1 MNNVYKFYTTSGW
14 KEKNNI
20 TKDAELYEDLRKNSE
35 NYVSNC
41 RKRILKHIPNKGQHI
56 LDFASGSL
64 QYKEYLEY
72 SKNYKFRH
80 CVDFSKSAIGSAKKK
95 LKKKGKYYCG
105 NFFSIKFKKDFF
117 DCILSMHTIY
127 HIKKE
132 KQKNAIL
139 KLLKIAKKGAP
150 IIIVYSNPDTI
161 ISKIKKIFKYKSNK
175 KKKLY
180 FFCHSNDWWLQFEK
194 FAKIKF
200 YPWRSF
206 SSTHQK
212 IIFPNNLLGKIM
224 FSILFFLEETFK
236 DFFVNNFEYQI
247 IVLKKK

>member
-20 TKDAELYEDLRKNSE
+20 TKDAELHEDLRKNSE

-56 LDFASGSL
+56 LDFASGPL

-95 LKKKGKYYCG
+95 LKKKGKYYCE

-139 KLLKIAKKGAP
+139 KLLKIAKKGTP

-161 ISKIKKIFKYKSNK
+161 ISKIKKIFKYRNNK
-175 KKKLY
+175 KILY
-180 FFCHSNDWWLQFEK
+180 FFNHSNDWWLQFEK

-206 SSTHQK
+206 SSRHQK

-236 DFFVNNFEYQI
+236 DFFVNNFQYQI

>member
-1 MNNVYKFYTTSGW
+1 MNIYKFYNTSGW

-20 TKDAELYEDLRKNSE
+20 SKDAELFEDLRKNSE

-41 RKRILKHIPNKGQHI
+41 RKRILKYIPNKGQHI
-56 LDFASGSL
+56 LDFASGPL

-80 CVDFSKSAIGSAKKK
+80 CVDFSKSAIESAKKK

-105 NFFSIKFKKDFF
+105 NFFNIKFKKDFF

-161 ISKIKKIFKYKSNK
+161 ISKIKKILKYKSNE

-180 FFCHSNDWWLQFEK
+180 FFCHSLKWWKQFNRNAEV
-194 FAKIKF
+194 KF

-206 SSTHQK
+206 AAQHQK
-212 IIFPNNLLGKIM
+212 KLFFDNFFGKNM
-224 FSILFFLEETFK
+224 LNILFKLENIFQK
-236 DFFVNNFEYQI
+236 FFIKNFQYY
-247 IVLKKK
+247 IVVIKKH

>member
-1 MNNVYKFYTTSGW
+1 MNIYKFYNTSGW

-20 TKDAELYEDLRKNSE
+20 SKDAELFEDLRKNSE

-41 RKRILKHIPNKGQHI
+41 RKRLLKYIPKKGQHI
-56 LDFASGSL
+56 LDFASGPL

-80 CVDFSKSAIGSAKKK
+80 CVDFSKSAIKSAKKK

-105 NFFSIKFKKDFF
+105 NFFKIKLKKNFF
-117 DCILSMHTIY
+117 DCVLSIHTIY
-127 HIKKE
+127 HINKG

-139 KLLKIAKKGAP
+139 KLLKVAKKGSP

-161 ISKIKKIFKYKSNK
+161 ISKIKKIIKYKSNK
-175 KKKLY
+175 KNKLY
-180 FFCHSNDWWLQFEK
+180 FYCHSNNWWLQFEK
-194 FAKIKF
+194 FAQVEF

-206 SSTHQK
+206 SSGHQK

-224 FSILFFLEETFK
+224 FYILFFLEEKFK
-236 DFFVNNFEYQI
+236 NFFVENFQYQI
-247 IVLKKK
+247 VVLKKK

>member
-1 MNNVYKFYTTSGW
+1 MNIYKFYNTYGW

-20 TKDAELYEDLRKNSE
+20 SKDAELFEDLRKNSE

-41 RKRILKHIPNKGQHI
+41 RKRILKYIPNKGQHI
-56 LDFASGSL
+56 LDFASGPL

-80 CVDFSKSAIGSAKKK
+80 CVDFSKGAIESAKKK

-105 NFFSIKFKKDFF
+105 NFFNIKFKANFF

-127 HIKKE
+127 HIKKT

-139 KLLKIAKKGAP
+139 KLLKIAKKGVP

-161 ISKIKKIFKYKSNK
+161 ISKIKKIFKYKSK
-175 KKKLY
+175 QKEKLY

-194 FAKIKF
+194 FSKIKF

-206 SSTHQK
+206 SSGHQK

-236 DFFVNNFEYQI
+236 DFFVNNFQYKI

>member
-1 MNNVYKFYTTSGW
+1 MNIYKFYNTSGW
-14 KEKNNI
+14 KKNNNI
-20 TKDAELYEDLRKNSE
+20 SKDAELFEDLRKNSE

-41 RKRILKHIPNKGQHI
+41 RKRLLKYIPKKGQHI
-56 LDFASGSL
+56 LDFASGPL

-80 CVDFSKSAIGSAKKK
+80 CVDFSKSAIKSAKKK

-105 NFFSIKFKKDFF
+105 NFFNIKLKKDFF
-117 DCILSMHTIY
+117 DCILSIHTIY

-139 KLLKIAKKGAP
+139 KLLKVAKKGAP

-175 KKKLY
+175 KNKLY
-180 FFCHSNDWWLQFEK
+180 FFCHSNNWWFQFEK
-194 FAKIKF
+194 FAQIEF

-206 SSTHQK
+206 SSGHQK
-212 IIFPNNLLGKIM
+212 IIFPNNLFGKIM
-224 FSILFFLEETFK
+224 FYILFFLEEKFK
-236 DFFVNNFEYQI
+236 NFFVKNFQYQI
-247 IVLKKK
+247 IILKKK